1 MLIDPLIR
9 ELASSDDVYKRGVR
23 YFKQDRVTEIEFDKQ
38 SRAFYGTVEGND
50 FYQVMIHFNRNLL
63 VDNYE
68 CDCPAFYQYK
78 GACKHVVALMKAVQT
93 QWYTY
98 FPAHNIIPFSR
109 MKSPADVQTGL
120 KTDAITLSLM
130 NLFEQ
135 ELSFSY
141 APKAEFE
148 SKTKLI
154 PTYHFDLAGGRRQH
168 SLNFQ
173 IGSDRTYVM
182 RDIPAFL
189 DACYYHQDLVYGKN
203 YVFQPDKASWE
214 DTSVP
219 LLQLM
224 MQAYNDEKS
233 LSGSQSV
240 YFGSAVFAEKK
251 HMHLSNSMLVKFF
264 EIMGDR
270 TFDMFLG
277 QKKIAGLRIVEERPP
292 FRLNL
297 KIQNGGLSLSPDMKD
312 KQYLLDWENRYIYYN
327 EQIYHADKLFA
338 ETVAPI
344 INAFD
349 RSPDR
354 ELKIA
359 DDDVSRFFTTVL
371 PVLEKVAEVQ
381 RDPAFTEKYYYEEP
395 EKRIYFDRFRDGI
408 TARIEFRYHDQV
420 INPALRK
427 PAENAEDTA
436 GKILLRATRDE
447 KQLIEIFK
455 RYMFQLYKGSFVLEE
470 ENLLYSFL
478 QEALP
483 ELEEL
488 AGLYYSEDFNKVSI
502 NRAARVSPG
511 VKLVSS
517 GLLELSLDYENISP
531 QEFADILKSYKL
543 KKKYYRMKNGSFLPL
558 DNSEIKS
565 VAELV
570 EDLDISSNDI
580 ARGDIQLPGY
590 RALYI
595 DQINREKG
603 LQIQRSSAF
612 KTLVREL
619 REPQESDYAL
629 PSALQAHLRHYQE
642 NGFKWLKTLSAYGL
656 GGILADD
663 MGLGKTIQILSLL
676 LSEKSEDSLPS
687 LVIAPTSLV
696 YHWQDEARRFA
707 PSLQV
712 IVISGT
718 QSERMEILKSLDSCD
733 MAVTSYGLIKRD
745 FEYYRDHSFQYCIL
759 DEAQNIKNPNT
770 LVAKTVKQLQ
780 ASRRFALTGT
790 PMENS
795 LTELWSIFDY
805 LMPGYLLNH
814 NKFKSRYELPII
826 KNQQPEAMQD
836 LKRHIQPFVLRRLK
850 KEVLQELPPKTEN
863 KMSSPMTAEQ
873 HKLYLAYLLQAQK
886 DFQDEIQKNG
896 FDRSQIKILSI
907 LTRLRQICCHPSLF
921 IENYGG
927 GSGKLELLLEI
938 LNSAIDSGHRIL
950 VFSQFTGMLG
960 LIKTQLE
967 HASIPY
973 YYLDGATPAE
983 KRIKLVHFFNEGRQ
997 KVFLISLKAGGTGLN
1012 LTGAD
1017 VVIHYDPWWNPAV
1030 EDQATDRAYRIG
1042 QKNAVQVIKL
1052 ISKDSIE
1059 EKIYE
1064 LQQKKKAL
1072 IDTVIQPGESFLNKM
1087 NQEDIRSLFEI

>member
-120 KTDAITLSLM
+120 KTDTISLSLM

-135 ELSFSY
+135 ELSFPSD
-141 APKAEFE
+141 PKAG
-148 SKTKLI
+148 SAAKTRLI
-154 PTYHFDLAGGRRQH
+154 PTYHFKLAGSQRQH
-168 SLNFQ
+168 NLDFR
-173 IGSDRTYVM
+173 IGSERAYVLK
-182 RDIPAFL
+182 DIPAFL

-203 YVFQPDKASWE
+203 YVFQPDEAIWE
-214 DTSVP
+214 DTSAS
-219 LLQLM
+219 LLRLM
-224 MQAYNDEKS
+224 MQAYTDEKS
-233 LSGSQSV
+233 LHGSQSS
-240 YFGSAVFAEKK
+240 YFSSAVFADKK
-251 HMHLSNSMLVKFF
+251 YMYLSNSTLIKFF
-264 EIMGDR
+264 EIMENQ

-277 QKKIAGLRIVEERPP
+277 HKKMTGISIVEERPP
-292 FRLNL
+292 FHLHLNTL
-297 KIQNGGLSLSPDMKD
+297 KGGLSLSPDMKD

-371 PVLEKVAEVQ
+371 PVLEKVAEVK
-381 RDPAFTEKYYYEEP
+381 RDPAFAKKYYYEEP

-629 PSALQAHLRHYQE
+629 PSSLQAHLRHYQE

-687 LVIAPTSLV
+687 LVVAPTSLI
-696 YHWQDEARRFA
+696 YHWQDEAQRFA

-733 MAVTSYGLIKRD
+733 LAVTSYGLIKRD
-745 FEYYRDHSFQYCIL
+745 FEYYQDHSFQYCIL